1 MAIIQDS
8 EMQTPTL
15 SSKEL
20 QVYNIRLFTNNF
32 FILIT
37 NST

>member
-8 EMQTPTL
+8 EMQAPTL

-20 QVYNIRLFTNNF
+20 QHKI
-32 FILIT
+32 IH
-37 NST
+37 